1 MKIREWLENSGLT
14 IDDDMPDKVSCSLKD
29 IPQDVLEG
37 LSEESVKILRSLA
50 LDTDDID
57 SVKKMAE
64 WLRHGDVG
72 LFNTGQTVLETLSKI
87 GEESS
92 AIRISLGLEPV
103 QPMEYIS
110 FKYNLV
116 EFAVIVRF
124 RAIES

>member
-14 IDDDMPDKVSCSLKD
+14 IDDEMPEKVSCSLKD
-29 IPQDVLEG
+29 IPKDILDG
-37 LSEESVKILRSLA
+37 LSEESVKVLRSLA
-50 LDTDDID
+50 LDTNDID

-72 LFNTGQTVLETLSKI
+72 LYNTGQTVLDALSKI
-87 GEESS
+87 EKESS
-92 AIRISLGLEPV
+92 AVRKSLGLEPV

-110 FKYNLV
+110 FKYNFV
-116 EFAVIVRF
+116 DFAVIVRF